1 MSNYYIDW
9 TDVTDRYSD
18 AAKIGDE
25 SKLSQSFI
33 RYAEAEVDARL
44 APAYSV
50 PFSPG
55 SVNAPLAVR
64 DLCIDLAY
72 YKMTWRQEGA
82 KDLKG
87 MIDERFARILKGD
100 EILTTSAGQVGL
112 NSGTAWAST
121 QDYSSRFGPDDP
133 VYWTPS
139 SAELTAVEDSRR

>member
-9 TDVTDRYSD
+9 TDVTDRYGD

-25 SKLSQSFI
+25 GKLSQAFI

-44 APAYSV
+44 SPVYSM

-55 SVNAPLAVR
+55 SSNAPLAVR

-72 YKMTWRQEGA
+72 YKMTWRQEGSQA
-82 KDLKG
+82 LKD

-112 NSGTAWAST
+112 NGGTAWAST
-121 QDYSSRFGPDDP
+121 QDYHSRFGPDDP
-133 VYWTPS
+133 TYWTPS
-139 SAELTAVEDSRR
+139 SAELIAAEDARW